1 MMGEIE
7 LQRLSN
13 EELVELSRKIK
24 NSWNQQILQDEEI
37 VINLLYQI
45 TEEFYRRSGSGPG
58 SDLGEKIYVN
68 DSIGNVI
75 VLDVQ
80 KKYLILFRENNT
92 FIKANDY
99 FIKNDGLVWSNG
111 EYYNTFN
118 DLLNNL
124 KR

>member
-1 MMGEIE
+1 MINIE
-7 LQRLSN
+7 
-13 EELVELSRKIK
+13 V
-24 NSWNQQILQDEEI
+24 
-37 VINLLYQI
+37 
-45 TEEFYRRSGSGPG
+45 
-58 SDLGEKIYVN
+58 GEKIYVN

-80 KKYLILFRENNT
+80 KKYLILFRENFT
-92 FIKANDY
+92 FIIANDY
-99 FIKNDGLVWSNG
+99 FIKNGRLVWSNG